1 MDLVSRY
8 DNFIF
13 DCDGVLWQAD
23 DQIGTAFETIEELES
38 QGKNVYFVTN
48 NATKLQAACGEK
60 MTSMGY
66 KNLKL

>member
-1 MDLVSRY
+1 MELASLY
-8 DNFIF
+8 DNFFF

-23 DQIGTAFETIEELES
+23 DQIGTAFETIEELERL
-38 QGKNVYFVTN
+38 GKNVYFVTN
-48 NATKLQAACGEK
+48 NATKLQADCGEK